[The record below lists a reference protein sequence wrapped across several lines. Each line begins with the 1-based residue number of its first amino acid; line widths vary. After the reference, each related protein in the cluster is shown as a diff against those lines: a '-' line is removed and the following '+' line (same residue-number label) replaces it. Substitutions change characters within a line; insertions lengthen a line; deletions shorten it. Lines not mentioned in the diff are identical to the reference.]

1 MNGTEERPAREIRL
15 LVLVIVVSLAV
26 LLLLARFRFP
36 PAGLTAGP
44 PTPGPL
50 ERLAARAT
58 FDDLASAIAAVVQR
72 VEPSVVI
79 VQVDAAPP
87 EEKEKERKE
96 KGAPAP
102 PAPQPPA
109 PRLLPGIRLRPDLA
123 LVHVPAGMRVSP
135 AQGFSGPTAVF
146 ATDPKREIALV
157 RVAPLPESTT
167 GVPSVFEGF
176 PGFSY
181 VAIVEAAIGGPT
193 ARPAFVGRLDTS
205 VDDRWQP
212 SPLLIGGASE
222 APAGSLLFAVDGRLI
237 GMVLPQFGT
246 LAVIPPAALNAVVTE
261 LGGGGGAGG
270 FADADTPRGR
280 SDRLRAGGASASLA
294 AALAEAEAGL
304 RGLRA
309 GRPLVGVQEAATIR
323 K

>member
-1 MNGTEERPAREIRL
+1 MNGAEERPGRETRL

-26 LLLLARFRFP
+26 LFLLARFRFP

-44 PTPGPL
+44 PSPGPL
-50 ERLAARAT
+50 DRLAARAT
-58 FDDLASAIAAVVQR
+58 FDDLAAAIASVVQR

-87 EEKEKERKE
+87 EEKDKGQKE
-96 KGAPAP
+96 KGVPPPP
-102 PAPQPPA
+102 PAQPPPPA
-109 PRLLPGIRLRPDLA
+109 RLLPGIRLRSDLA
-123 LVHVPAGMRVSP
+123 LVHVPIGMRVSP
-135 AQGFSGPTAVF
+135 AQGFTGPTSVF

-181 VAIVEAAIGGPT
+181 VAVVEAAMGGPT
-193 ARPAFVGRLDTS
+193 ARPAFIGRLDTS

-222 APAGSLLFAVDGRLI
+222 APAGSLLFAVDGRFI

-246 LAVIPPAALNAVVTE
+246 LAVVPPAALNAVVTE
-261 LGGGGGAGG
+261 LGGGAGAGG
-270 FADADTPRGR
+270 LADTESRRGR
-280 SDRLRAGGASASLA
+280 GEAGARGPRRSTGAHGASSGV
-294 AALAEAEAGL
+294 ERRE
-304 RGLRA
+304 R
-309 GRPLVGVQEAATIR
+309 RPLVGVQRVSEWPR
-323 K
+323 GW